1 MLFGSPVPG
10 ILGLVPP
17 PVLIFFHIP
26 KTGGMT
32 MEGVIE
38 HCLPDQHFNAYIRVP
53 NSALLVRSTAKV
65 AEKFH
70 KLPVEK
76 QRAVRCMIG
85 THFTMDVDT
94 LFDKQSKF
102 FTILRH
108 PVDRVISHF
117 FHIRVMSHLQ
127 CYPFIKDLTLE
138 QYLDSGIGLDHD
150 NQQVRMVSGC
160 PELDA
165 PWDLNGGKISM
176 PPVERRHLEMAKR
189 NIEERFIVAAPMEK
203 YSALVWFLKRLY
215 GWPLHRVLFQIRN
228 ETVNRPKLEEV
239 PEATR
244 KRLETLNQYDMEL
257 YGWVKVRFAKQ
268 IEPLEPHFSREVRL
282 FDMLNR
288 LSQRVDRLIPVSI
301 RNKARRLLFSSKGHA
316 TNEDLE
322 RFNLK

>member
-1 MLFGSPVPG
+1 MLFGFPVAG
-10 ILGLVPP
+10 IPGLVPP

-32 MEGVIE
+32 MEGIIE

-53 NSALLVRSTAKV
+53 DTALLVRSTTKV

-70 KLPVEK
+70 KLPAEK
-76 QRAVRCMIG
+76 QRAVRCVIG

-94 LFDKQSKF
+94 LFDRQSKF

-108 PVDRVISHF
+108 PVDRVISNF

-138 QYLDSGIGLDHD
+138 QYLDSGIGLDQD
-150 NQQVRMVSGC
+150 NHQVRMLSGC

-165 PWDLNGGKISM
+165 PWDLDGRKIS
-176 PPVERRHLEMAKR
+176 VERRHLEMAQR
-189 NIEERFIVAAPMEK
+189 NIEEHFIVAAPLEK

-215 GWPLHRVLFQIRN
+215 GWPLHRVLFQVRN
-228 ETVNRPKLEEV
+228 ETANRPKLEAV
-239 PEATR
+239 SEATR

-257 YGWVKVRFAKQ
+257 YDWVKSRFAKQ
-268 IEPLEPHFSREVRL
+268 IEPLEPNFSREVRI
-282 FDMLNR
+282 FDLLNR
-288 LSQRVDRLIPVSI
+288 LSQRVDRLIPVPI
-301 RNKARRLLFSSKGHA
+301 RDKVRHLLFSSKSHVA
-316 TNEDLE
+316 DEDLE
-322 RFNLK
+322 RFNVR